1 MKRIKINENQFNMLF
16 ERIIVFENLDERTFL
31 FANDVSETLLYE
43 TRGVPNS
50 INVVTSSLLSRIK
63 DKINNE
69 VFNETLEIGGLF
81 DGWSIT
87 FTASRDFYGMNG
99 VTQEYKK
106 NVEIAFNIDENN
118 NFDECNV
125 SNLIGHE
132 LMHVFQYYVG
142 SNSIMK
148 NKTKSEM
155 YEIMNDVFNLY
166 SNNKIICSLNYII
179 YYSFIE
185 EQEAYTVG
193 GKEYFNNFDDKKIID
208 YDSYY
213 SFISSSPFYLAFQR
227 LKEGKEILE
236 NYRLYKDII
245 DWFCSLYKIKYED
258 FVKVLNNSIFSLKYK
273 FKRVLADFF
282 IDNDIS
288 ADDRKKF
295 MFI

>member
-179 YYSFIE
+179 YYSFI
-185 EQEAYTVG
+185 
-193 GKEYFNNFDDKKIID
+193 
-208 YDSYY
+208 
-213 SFISSSPFYLAFQR
+213 SSSPFYLAFQR